1 MNVLHSDLSDQN
13 LFHSTIDAP
22 PGVSKDAE
30 DQLKS
35 TLVSSSTKIQPKLK
49 KLWKTVKIE
58 QKLISYIK
66 S

>member
-1 MNVLHSDLSDQN
+1 LHSDLSDQN

-49 KLWKTVKIE
+49 KL
-58 QKLISYIK
+58 
-66 S
+66 